1 MPVALSHGK
10 TTMNPISDYKD
21 LALTNLLDVI
31 PLINNTGERVQPAL
45 IRIYDRNSAI
55 GDQEITDLALAN
67 LHDIIALISNTG
79 DAVDPALLRIYERNC
94 AVLNSEWRDILLHKL
109 YGYYRSLYMMTVH
122 LYWYNCNKV
131 IWQVGFYNRLHR
143 YLFI

>member
-1 MPVALSHGK
+1 MVVRFYATAHGVLLCPRVYKELFRQCHGK
-10 TTMNPISDYKD
+10 TTMNPISDYRD
-21 LALTNLLDVI
+21 LALANLLDVI

-94 AVLNSEWRDILLHKL
+94 AVLNSE
-109 YGYYRSLYMMTVH
+109 
-122 LYWYNCNKV
+122 
-131 IWQVGFYNRLHR
+131 
-143 YLFI
+143 